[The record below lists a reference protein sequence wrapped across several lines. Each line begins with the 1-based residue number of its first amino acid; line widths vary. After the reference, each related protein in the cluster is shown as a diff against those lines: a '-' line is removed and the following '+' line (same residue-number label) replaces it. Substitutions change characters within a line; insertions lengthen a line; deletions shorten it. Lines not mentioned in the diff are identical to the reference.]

1 MLATELKH
9 NLNIKIEPAYCIGG
23 DDGYLRGEALSILR
37 GLAGETLADF
47 NVSELDGQNVNLSDI
62 LTCFAQVPFMAE
74 RRVVVLREFTQNLS
88 DDDFEKL
95 GDAIIKST
103 DSVLVFYYSGQVPQD
118 IKKIA
123 TFVDCNK
130 LRDGEVKDVVTS
142 WVTNNG
148 YEITQPAL
156 YKLVT
161 FTNCDLMRIE
171 NELNKLYAY
180 CMDTKRIGEIDVN
193 DVVSRDM
200 EFVVFALSNAVSE
213 RRAKDAYDVL
223 YEARGD
229 VGKNLGMLTTLI
241 NQFRRTL
248 HVLLNK
254 GVDKSTLAKQ
264 LGISEYAVSRTLTL
278 ANKYKSARLKSIVDK
293 FEEIEYLF
301 KSGKIVSM
309 DEALFIGVSFA
320 LQNS

>member
-1 MLATELKH
+1 MLAIELKQ
-9 NLNIKIEPAYCIGG
+9 NLNVKIDHAYCIGG
-23 DDGYLRGEALSILR
+23 DDGYLRGDALSILR
-37 GLAGETLADF
+37 GLAGSELLDF
-47 NVSELDGQNVNLSDI
+47 NVSDLDGQNITVSDI

-74 RRVVVLREFTQNLS
+74 RRVVIVREFTQNLS

-95 GDAIIKST
+95 GDAIIKAT

-118 IKKIA
+118 IKKIS

-130 LRDGEVKDVVTS
+130 LRDGEVKSVVVE
-142 WVTNNG
+142 WVSKNG
-148 YEITQPAL
+148 YEITQSAL

-171 NELNKLYAY
+171 NELQKLYAY
-180 CMDTKRIGEIDVN
+180 CMETKRIGEIDVN

-254 GVDKSTLAKQ
+254 DVDKAILAKQ
-264 LGISEYAVSRTLTL
+264 LGISEYAVSRTLSL
-278 ANKYKSARLKSIVDK
+278 ANKYKSARLKAIVDK
-293 FEEIEYLF
+293 FEEVEYLF